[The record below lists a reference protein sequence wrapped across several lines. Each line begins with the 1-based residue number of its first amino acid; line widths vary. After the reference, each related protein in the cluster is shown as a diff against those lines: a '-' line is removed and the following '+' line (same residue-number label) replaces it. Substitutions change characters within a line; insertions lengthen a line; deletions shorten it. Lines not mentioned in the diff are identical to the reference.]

1 MSDQLVVVNSDD
13 HPVLES
19 IENVIQTITY
29 LHLVGGEVLIG
40 GYESNDSDDEN
51 ERE

>member
-1 MSDQLVVVNSDD
+1 MSDQLLVVNSDE
-13 HPVLES
+13 HPILEN
-19 IENVIQTITY
+19 IENIIQTITY

-40 GYESNDSDDEN
+40 GSESDDSDDEN

>member
-1 MSDQLVVVNSDD
+1 MNSDD

-19 IENVIQTITY
+19 IKNIIQTITY
-29 LHLVGGEVLIG
+29 LHLVGGKVLIG
-40 GYESNDSDDEN
+40 GSESDDSDDEN